1 MADVRFSGWQSPFTV
16 FGVRL
21 RIHISWLI
29 IAVLI
34 AWSLASGSLPAVYEG
49 LPAGSYWVMALMI
62 VAGLAA
68 SIVLH
73 ELAHTLAGRAV
84 GMSVDRITLFV
95 FGGVAELRDEPRSAG
110 AELAMAI
117 AGPAFSLA
125 LSAALALAAG
135 TTDAVGG
142 PEEAVY
148 ALGYLAA
155 VNLALAVFNLLPA
168 FPMDGGRVLR
178 AVLWMLRRDLGKAT
192 RQAARTG
199 QGVALLLMA
208 GGALSALTS
217 DVSGGLWLI
226 LIGLF
231 VHGAASGELVQL
243 EARAAFAGHRV
254 AELMVRAVETVPAD
268 LTLDRFVDERLL
280 ASRHGAYPVVSG
292 ARWVG
297 LLDSAALLAVPRERW
312 ARTTAAE
319 VCRPAEALPRV
330 GPHEDLAVA
339 LERMQRAEASRLVV
353 ADGETLV
360 GLLTLKDLLAR
371 LQLQRRFGTPP
382 A

>member
-1 MADVRFSGWQSPFTV
+1 MADLRFSGWQSPFTV

-49 LPAGSYWVMALMI
+49 LPSGSYWAMALMI
-62 VAGLAA
+62 VVGLAV
-68 SIVLH
+68 SILLH
-73 ELAHTLAGRAV
+73 ELAHTVVGRAM
-84 GMSVDRITLFV
+84 GMAVDRITLFV

-125 LSAALALAAG
+125 FSAVLAFAAG
-135 TTDAVGG
+135 AAEAAGG
-142 PEEAVY
+142 PEEAVN
-148 ALGYLAA
+148 ALGYLGA

-178 AVLWMLRRDLGKAT
+178 AILWMLRRDLTTAT

-208 GGALSALTS
+208 GGAASALTS

-231 VHGAASGELVQL
+231 VHGAASGELTQL

-254 AELMVRAVETVPAD
+254 SELMVRAVETVPAD

-280 ASRHGAYPVVSG
+280 ASRHGVYPVVSG
-292 ARWVG
+292 GRWVG
-297 LLDSAALLAVPRERW
+297 VLESAALLAVPRERW
-312 ARTTAAE
+312 AETTAGE
-319 VCRPAEALPRV
+319 ICRPAEATPRV
-330 GPHEDLAVA
+330 GPTEDLAVA
-339 LERMQRAEASRLVV
+339 LERMQRAEATRLMV
-353 ADGETLV
+353 AEGETLV

-371 LQLQRRFGTPP
+371 LQLQRRFGS
-382 A
+382 AAA